1 MNKKLLVVVAFFI
14 LFKKWR
20 GSSFQPS
27 RDEFVASK
35 KQMAPSLL
43 PFSFMAVRLGK
54 FSANCN
60 SWLHLSCKAL
70 PQWQQLVFLLSG
82 SIDKDLV
89 KLCVFTSEMMM
100 NDVRR
105 DKVKHIFPHTLF
117 LSPVGNKE
125 LRAGI
130 YGTR

>member
-1 MNKKLLVVVAFFI
+1 MNKKLLVVVAFFV

-54 FSANCN
+54 FSAIAIVGFIC
-60 SWLHLSCKAL
+60 HARHC
-70 PQWQQLVFLLSG
+70 LSG
-82 SIDKDLV
+82 SSLSFYFQDL
-89 KLCVFTSEMMM
+89 
-100 NDVRR
+100 
-105 DKVKHIFPHTLF
+105 
-117 LSPVGNKE
+117 
-125 LRAGI
+125 
-130 YGTR
+130 